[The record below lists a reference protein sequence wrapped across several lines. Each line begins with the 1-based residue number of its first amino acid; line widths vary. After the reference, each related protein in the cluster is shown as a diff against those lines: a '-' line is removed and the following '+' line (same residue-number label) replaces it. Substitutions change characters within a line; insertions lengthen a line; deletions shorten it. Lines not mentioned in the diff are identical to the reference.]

1 MSFHFFFL
9 FPMQEN
15 VLHKINFPSY
25 RRRIFTCAL
34 KSPQTAV
41 AALPPY
47 VLPILRS
54 LPTFSFPSAHEIT
67 TRKNRTLHPSHRLMR
82 VLPGG
87 WNFLYFSFFSFF
99 SARREKK
106 TQETSSDRTK
116 YEKSR
121 KIAFRSE
128 TKKISYAIR
137 KSFFLCLK
145 IPAHFRREVRK
156 LFQRFSCVK
165 IVEMKNP

>member
-1 MSFHFFFL
+1 MRIKITSNCCCRSPPLCTSHPPFSPHVL
-9 FPMQEN
+9 FPKCSWNNYPKESYTPPVPPSCEN
-15 VLHKINFPSY
+15 LAWWVKF
-25 RRRIFTCAL
+25 
-34 KSPQTAV
+34 
-41 AALPPY
+41 
-47 VLPILRS
+47 S
-54 LPTFSFPSAHEIT
+54 LFQF
-67 TRKNRTLHPSHRLMR
+67 
-82 VLPGG
+82 
-87 WNFLYFSFFSFF
+87 FFSFF

-128 TKKISYAIR
+128 TKTKKISYAIR